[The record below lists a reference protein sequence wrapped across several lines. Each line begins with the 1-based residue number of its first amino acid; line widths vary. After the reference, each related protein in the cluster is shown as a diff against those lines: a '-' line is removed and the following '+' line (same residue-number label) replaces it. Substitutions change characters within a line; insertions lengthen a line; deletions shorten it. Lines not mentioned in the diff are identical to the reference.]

1 MKLFVDAN
9 LLVAVVNKEYPLFT
23 YAARILSLAE
33 RKNFELY
40 TSPLCLAIAFY
51 FSEKKSGRKVA
62 RKKIALLIEHMKI
75 TTVDGNVVSK
85 AIQQKNCDD
94 FEDGMEY
101 FSAKNAGCEIIVTE
115 NPGDFHFGD
124 LKVMRAEEL
133 ALSID
138 KT

>member
-23 YAARILSLAE
+23 YASRILSLSE
-33 RKNFELY
+33 RKGFRLY
-40 TSPLCLAIAFY
+40 TSPICLAIAFY
-51 FSEKKSGRKVA
+51 FSEKKSGRKIASKKMAVLVEHISVA
-62 RKKIALLIEHMKI
+62 
-75 TTVDGNVVSK
+75 TVDAAVVNQ
-85 AIQQKNCDD
+85 AVQQKNIDD

-124 LKVMRAEEL
+124 LKVMRAEEFI
-133 ALSID
+133 LSL
-138 KT
+138 